1 MLTGDKRE
9 TAENIGFACNLLRDE
24 MTRIY
29 LLDGDIKELHKLCR
43 QKLQAHKLQSN
54 PKVPRED
61 LALLVDGKALLELTR
76 CMDED
81 AEVSPAAKEAMM
93 DFLAL
98 ATNCKAVI
106 CCRVSPDQKR
116 QVVALVAKFVSPT
129 PMTLS
134 IGDGA
139 NDVPMILEASVRMDF
154 SAIKNRVC
162 MHTDTDTDKA
172 QSERETHVSMPTP
185 KRAHRQVGVGISG
198 NEGMQA
204 VRSADYA
211 IAQFRFLKRLILVHG
226 RANYKRVSLVVSY
239 LYSFV
244 CVCVC
249 VCVCMYACMHGY
261 MRDAHS
267 DSLSHNTG
275 CAVFTV
281 QKLRAGQLHV
291 LLRGLHGM
299 DRHCSVRQF
308 HDSGLQCPLR
318 RVWHPRVSV
327 CMLLLIHQR

>member
-81 AEVSPAAKEAMM
+81 AEGSPAAKEAMM

-154 SAIKNRVC
+154 SANKNRVC
-162 MHTDTDTDKA
+162 MHTDPDTETGHSQSDRRAYPCCTHAHTQTRPPTGRNRHQWQRRHASCAVSGLCNRAVSVSEETDFGA
-172 QSERETHVSMPTP
+172 RP
-185 KRAHRQVGVGISG
+185 RQLQTRLAGRVVF
-198 NEGMQA
+198 
-204 VRSADYA
+204 V
-211 IAQFRFLKRLILVHG
+211 FL
-226 RANYKRVSLVVSY
+226 
-239 LYSFV
+239 

-249 VCVCMYACMHGY
+249 VYACMHVY
-261 MRDAHS
+261 VRDTYS

-327 CMLLLIHQR
+327 SMLLMIHQH

>member
-129 PMTLS
+129 PMTVHAH
-134 IGDGA
+134 G
-139 NDVPMILEASVRMDF
+139 PR
-154 SAIKNRVC
+154 
-162 MHTDTDTDKA
+162 
-172 QSERETHVSMPTP
+172 
-185 KRAHRQVGVGISG
+185 HRQGTVRARDARVHAHTQTRPPTGWSRHQWQRRHASCAVSG
-198 NEGMQA
+198 LCNRA
-204 VRSADYA
+204 VSVSEKTDLGARPRQLQTRLAGRVV
-211 IAQFRFLKRLILVHG
+211 FVFLC
-226 RANYKRVSLVVSY
+226 
-239 LYSFV
+239 V

-249 VCVCMYACMHGY
+249 VCVYVCMH
-261 MRDAHS
+261 A
-267 DSLSHNTG
+267 
-275 CAVFTV
+275 
-281 QKLRAGQLHV
+281 
-291 LLRGLHGM
+291 
-299 DRHCSVRQF
+299 
-308 HDSGLQCPLR
+308 
-318 RVWHPRVSV
+318 W
-327 CMLLLIHQR
+327 IHA